1 MSTSVTQPDLEVKRP
16 QPTPR
21 TRLQPIGGSGKSVY
35 IMFICL
41 ALSIIGALASRSYSK
56 GGMAYLATNAPGVNI
71 QVDGGFAGTTNAS
84 GSAEFGRLPFGAR
97 SLQIIHQD
105 YEPLST
111 TIVMGWFSG
120 NRFSFKLKPI
130 PLTLTVNTAPGAEVL
145 LNGQSMGTAN
155 NQGAFVKAGV
165 MPGDYDIQVTL
176 AGYTPFRLRRH
187 LSPKFEQMYA
197 GLNISQDRVRQMQEE
212 QRRAQENAVQVQQLL
227 RTAQQQFNSRQYQA
241 ALAAVDEAL
250 KLEPGNVTAQQLKT
264 RVVQTINILK

>member
-1 MSTSVTQPDLEVKRP
+1 
-16 QPTPR
+16 
-21 TRLQPIGGSGKSVY
+21 
-35 IMFICL
+35 MFICL

-56 GGMAYLATNAPGVNI
+56 GGMAYLATNAPGANI
-71 QVDGGFAGTTNAS
+71 QVDGGFARAGATNAS
-84 GSAEFGRLPFGAR
+84 GSAEFGRLPYGAR
-97 SLQIIHQD
+97 SLQIIHRD

-111 TIVMGWFSG
+111 TIGMGWFSG
-120 NRFSFKLKPI
+120 NRFSFQLKPI

-145 LNGQSMGTAN
+145 LNGQSVGTAN

-176 AGYTPFRLRRH
+176 AGYSPFHIRRH

-197 GLNISQDRVRQMQEE
+197 GLSVSQERVRQMQDE
-212 QRRAQENAVQVQQLL
+212 QRRTQENAAKVQQLL

-250 KLEPGNVTAQQLKT
+250 KLEPGNAVAQQLKT